1 MSANVR
7 VFIFVVLA
15 SSLVACRDSSAF
27 QTATRINTIDSWR
40 QFIRENPKDE
50 YVDAAEQRLDELS
63 FAEAQ
68 KAHSVIGYK
77 RYLEEFPEGEKAS
90 SAKKLLESLRFNAA
104 MTRNTAVSLRQF
116 LRDHPDGVHRE
127 EVETRLS
134 KLELEE
140 LVSSDDR
147 RSLETL
153 VRKHPD
159 DPHVERATA
168 KIDDAAWSDASTAA
182 ALYAYLREF
191 PAGKHRDDAR
201 LKLLSLQLEGL
212 LVSDAMDQAR
222 LLIAKNPLAKE
233 LPGLSAR
240 MARAEKISALQ
251 RSKDQ
256 RVTQAFAEHSLR
268 PLDEVLKSLTAR
280 DPLDRWQAAEELGAH
295 VSVLTIDPLLEQ
307 IRSARAPLVRQR
319 SFEALGRVL
328 RALPRAVAEYEVA
341 TRLEALAPQASDTQL
356 VLTLAVLL
364 DLTGQLERA
373 SSEYQRMWD
382 AANPDPLVLRR
393 WSEIRSERR
402 QFFSAAVVA
411 RQLSAWAKGVA
422 EASVEP
428 GPLSALSSSRELC
441 GAVELSRF
449 AEAIIEAAKKEKS
462 EFPDD
467 LDTFLLRAR
476 EARRLSEAK
485 LRDAE
490 LQLLTVDPNARRCG
504 DDAVV
509 ARLKEGE
516 VRRIAS
522 LGALKEKP
530 PKELPLILEIVRER
544 DPSTQVREAAR

>member
-1 MSANVR
+1 M
-7 VFIFVVLA
+7 VLA
-15 SSLVACRDSSAF
+15 SSLVACRDSGAF
-27 QTATRINTIDSWR
+27 QKATRINTIDSWR

-68 KAHSVIGYK
+68 KAHSVVGYK

-90 SAKKLLESLRFNAA
+90 AAKKLLESLRFNAA

-127 EVETRLS
+127 EIEARLA

-159 DPHVERATA
+159 DPHVEGATA
-168 KIDDAAWSDASTAA
+168 KIDDAAWNDTASAA

-191 PAGKHRDDAR
+191 PAGKHRDEAR

-212 LVSDAMDQAR
+212 LVSAAMDQAR
-222 LLIAKNPLAKE
+222 VLIAKNPLAKE
-233 LPGLSAR
+233 LPGLAAR
-240 MARAEKISALQ
+240 MARADKISALQ

-268 PLDEVLKSLTAR
+268 PLDEVLKSLSAR
-280 DPLDRWQAAEELGAH
+280 DSLDRWQAAEELGAH

-319 SFEALGRVL
+319 AFESLGRVL
-328 RALPRAVAEYEVA
+328 RALPRPVAEYEVA
-341 TRLEALAPQASDTQL
+341 TRLEALSAQASDTQL

-393 WSEIRSERR
+393 WAEIRSERR

-411 RQLSAWAKGVA
+411 RQLSSWAKGVA
-422 EASVEP
+422 DASIEP

-449 AEAIIEAAKKEKS
+449 AEAVIEAAKKEKS

-490 LQLLTVDPNARRCG
+490 LQLLTVDPNSRRCG

-544 DPSTQVREAAR
+544 DPSTQVRDAAR